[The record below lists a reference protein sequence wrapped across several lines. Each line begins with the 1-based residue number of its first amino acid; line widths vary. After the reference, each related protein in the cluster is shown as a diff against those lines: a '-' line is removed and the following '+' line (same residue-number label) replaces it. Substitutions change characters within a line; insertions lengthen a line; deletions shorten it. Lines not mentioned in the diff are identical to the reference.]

1 MGMWMEGV
9 GSWTG
14 TLMEEARNNWLP
26 SYQYYQAQFLQRWEP
41 LLNMTP
47 VCEMRVMQVGGVGHA
62 GMSCW
67 AQALGCRQQGKG
79 FRVQGSGSDVEAIV
93 RHRV

>member
-14 TLMEEARNNWLP
+14 TLMEEARNSWLP

-47 VCEMRVMQVGGVGHA
+47 VCEMRVMQVGVACRKGLQAQGVGF
-62 GMSCW
+62 GEG
-67 AQALGCRQQGKG
+67 QGVALN
-79 FRVQGSGSDVEAIV
+79 V
-93 RHRV
+93 

>member
-14 TLMEEARNNWLP
+14 TLMEEARNSWLP

-47 VCEMRVMQVGGVGHA
+47 VCEMRVMQVGPTAAQDSGA
-62 GMSCW
+62 GP
-67 AQALGCRQQGKG
+67 AGTGP
-79 FRVQGSGSDVEAIV
+79 RV
-93 RHRV
+93 

>member
-47 VCEMRVMQVGGVGHA
+47 VCEMRVIQVGGVD
-62 GMSCW
+62 SR
-67 AQALGCRQQGKG
+67 ALGAGG
-79 FRVQGSGSDVEAIV
+79 SRVFWVSKFL
-93 RHRV
+93 